1 MKKVVIFGKNGQLGR
16 EFAKRLSDKNPLLL
30 ERKDI
35 DVSDTLK
42 VLELVENIKP
52 EVIINCTAYNLV
64 DKAETDFINAF
75 KTNALGIRNLALAA
89 QKLGAKLVHF
99 GSDYVFDGTKEGL
112 YVEDDLPNPI
122 NEYGKSKL
130 AGEVL
135 LSEICEDALIFRVSW
150 LYGKGEQNFIH
161 KLNFWAENT
170 PLLKIAYDEISVP
183 TSATT
188 VADITLKALK
198 KGITGL
204 YHLTNSGYA
213 SRYEWA
219 KEILSIKKIDKF
231 IYPVS
236 ADIFNLPAK
245 RPKFSAMSN
254 KKLSSYFNIPHWKEA
269 LNIFISER

>member
-1 MKKVVIFGKNGQLGR
+1 MKKVVIFGKNGQLGK
-16 EFAKRLSDKNPLLL
+16 EFAKRLSDKTPLLL
-30 ERKDI
+30 GTGDI

-42 VLELVENIKP
+42 VLEFVEHTKP
-52 EVIINCTAYNLV
+52 ELIINCTAYNFV

-75 KTNALGIRNLALAA
+75 KTNALGVRNLALAA
-89 QKLGAKLVHF
+89 QKYRAKLVHF
-99 GSDYVFDGTKEGL
+99 GSDYVFDGKKEGL

-135 LSEICEDALIFRVSW
+135 LSEICKDALIFRVSW

-161 KLNFWAENT
+161 KLNFWAENN
-170 PLLKIAYDEISVP
+170 PFLKIAYDEISVP

-188 VADITLKALK
+188 VADITLKALE
-198 KGITGL
+198 KGLTGL

-219 KEILSIKKIDKF
+219 KEILYIKKIDKF

-236 ADIFNLPAK
+236 GDIFNLPAK

-254 KKLSSYFNIPHWKEA
+254 KKLSDYFKIPHWKEA
-269 LNIFISER
+269 LNRFISER